1 MKIRKGLQRLLSVFL
16 AVLMVFSVIPASV
29 QAEGTET
36 YQKISSAG
44 EFTSG
49 SYVMVT
55 GDNIAVGALDN
66 NWVLAVPVS
75 PENDTVV
82 NPEGAVVEITVEGDS
97 AKLQVS
103 NGSYIAP
110 KGGNN
115 NGITEGEYSWS
126 WSESNGKFTFSG
138 TSGDTVTLASNKG
151 TENKFR
157 AYKTATIAGNPS
169 GYPSEFTLYKLTESG
184 TESGGGTETVV
195 AAPTA
200 EPQAGEVASGTEI
213 TLTTTTAGAQIY
225 YTLDESEPGTGST
238 LYSDDNKPV
247 ITENCTLKAVTVLG
261 EDFSAIQELQY
272 TVKEDSG
279 TRSADSRRRTG
290 GNLCSG
296 I

>member
-66 NWVLAVPVS
+66 NWVLAVPVNL
-75 PENDTVV
+75 ENDTVV

-110 KGGNN
+110 SGGNN
-115 NGITEGEYSWS
+115 NGITEGEYRWS
-126 WSESNGKFTFSG
+126 WSENGGKFTFSG
-138 TSGDTVTLASNKG
+138 TGEDTVRLASNKG
-151 TENKFR
+151 SENKFS
-157 AYKTATIAGNPS
+157 AY
-169 GYPSEFTLYKLTESG
+169 
-184 TESGGGTETVV
+184 
-195 AAPTA
+195 
-200 EPQAGEVASGTEI
+200 
-213 TLTTTTAGAQIY
+213 
-225 YTLDESEPGTGST
+225 
-238 LYSDDNKPV
+238 
-247 ITENCTLKAVTVLG
+247 
-261 EDFSAIQELQY
+261 
-272 TVKEDSG
+272 
-279 TRSADSRRRTG
+279 
-290 GNLCSG
+290 
-296 I
+296 

>member
-110 KGGNN
+110 
-115 NGITEGEYSWS
+115 
-126 WSESNGKFTFSG
+126 
-138 TSGDTVTLASNKG
+138 
-151 TENKFR
+151 
-157 AYKTATIAGNPS
+157 
-169 GYPSEFTLYKLTESG
+169 
-184 TESGGGTETVV
+184 
-195 AAPTA
+195 
-200 EPQAGEVASGTEI
+200 
-213 TLTTTTAGAQIY
+213 
-225 YTLDESEPGTGST
+225 
-238 LYSDDNKPV
+238 
-247 ITENCTLKAVTVLG
+247 
-261 EDFSAIQELQY
+261 
-272 TVKEDSG
+272 
-279 TRSADSRRRTG
+279 
-290 GNLCSG
+290 
-296 I
+296 